1 MEQPRKNKKDHP
13 HKISHSLPKK
23 VLLIIWDGNFQPQFQ
38 KMPDVS
44 QKKMFFSHFEKEP
57 FHPKT

>member
-23 VLLIIWDGNFQPQFQ
+23 VLLIFWDGNFQPQFQ

-44 QKKMFFSHFEKEP
+44 QKKNVLLTFREGTFP
-57 FHPKT
+57 P